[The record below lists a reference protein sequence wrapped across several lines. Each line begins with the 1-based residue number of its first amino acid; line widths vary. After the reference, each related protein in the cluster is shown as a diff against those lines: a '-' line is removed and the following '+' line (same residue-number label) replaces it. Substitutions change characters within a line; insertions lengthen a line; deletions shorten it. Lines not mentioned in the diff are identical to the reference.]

1 MASIFSL
8 RSTTHSWRNGLA
20 TETTMGFFRRR
31 CNKQCS
37 ASTRHSSHRYNSE
50 RRTFFLVFIMQ
61 TELHFNCSHIGAKFR
76 TRLLKRDRATFLT
89 IVKGHCFGVWPWTT
103 LNRSYQRATPLKKWW
118 SKFARQ
124 NELRC
129 CKKTLWPLCHWYSVR
144 QSSRYNFFIKS

>member
-8 RSTTHSWRNGLA
+8 CSTTNSWRNGLA

-50 RRTFFLVFIMQ
+50 CRTFFLVFIMQ

-89 IVKGHCFGVWPWTT
+89 IGKGIASVSDLEQLLTEVTKGQHHLKNGD
-103 LNRSYQRATPLKKWW
+103 LNLHDKMNYDAVRR
-118 SKFARQ
+118 
-124 NELRC
+124 
-129 CKKTLWPLCHWYSVR
+129 LCDPCVTDILCDKVAGII
-144 QSSRYNFFIKS
+144 FL